1 VSVAAMSMWCWM
13 IFIFIGS
20 PVNAFTASLLHDI
33 LLTTSSQRVLSVV
46 EARQTHTLHKSS
58 PSHHNHNHHH
68 QYPHQYNH
76 VRTQLF
82 SSNNPTDDDDA
93 DDAQKQ
99 QQQHEQAMLKA
110 LKAMTSFSNK
120 YIENTQ
126 TYYCSDL
133 SIPAVVI
140 KGLAEHKVKLG
151 APLCPCRFYE
161 DKEKEAKDGYWNW

>member
-1 VSVAAMSMWCWM
+1 MSFWCWM
-13 IFIFIGS
+13 LFFGS
-20 PVNAFTASLLHDI
+20 PANAFTASLLQERI
-33 LLTTSSQRVLSVV
+33 MAKSQRVLSVA
-46 EARQTHTLHKSS
+46 EARQTHTFHKSS
-58 PSHHNHNHHH
+58 PRHRNQHH

>member
-1 VSVAAMSMWCWM
+1 MALWSSEKPHKMIPNILAIAINCVCQMVFFGASVAA
-13 IFIFIGS
+13 
-20 PVNAFTASLLHDI
+20 FTSS
-33 LLTTSSQRVLSVV
+33 TTSS
-46 EARQTHTLHKSS
+46 S
-58 PSHHNHNHHH
+58 PSYARPVINSQRRLILATCHRLQNHQQN
-68 QYPHQYNH
+68 NFAS
-76 VRTQLF
+76 QLF
-82 SSNNPTDDDDA
+82 ASTDSTDNNAQANA
-93 DDAQKQ
+93 DDENAK
-99 QQQHEQAMLKA
+99 HEQAMLKA